1 MKSSL
6 SAHVASGV
14 TDKEIEVRRRR
25 AEAELHHAGIG
36 LVPYDDQS
44 VPWELR
50 HRVETE
56 QAKKFGARRR

>member
-6 SAHVASGV
+6 AKHVASGV
-14 TDKEIEVRRRR
+14 TDEQKAANQR
-25 AEAELHHAGIG
+25 AFEGELHRLGVGI
-36 LVPYDDQS
+36 VRYEDATM
-44 VPWELR
+44 PWELR